1 MEQKDVQQSFMP
13 AEFQLVNINSVGGCQ
28 ALSQWS
34 DYGASKFAL
43 KGFTQSL
50 RFEFEEE
57 LPFLAMTNVY
67 PYYINTGMFEGYKPM
82 AEKIIPTID

>member
-1 MEQKDVQQSFMP
+1 
-13 AEFQLVNINSVGGCQ
+13 LVNINSVGGCQ

-50 RFEFEEE
+50 RFGNKIYSIDIFLEFEEE
-57 LPFLAMTNVY
+57 IPYLAMTNVY

-82 AEKIIPTID
+82 AEK

>member
-50 RFEFEEE
+50 RFGNIFN
-57 LPFLAMTNVY
+57 LLINV
-67 PYYINTGMFEGYKPM
+67 
-82 AEKIIPTID
+82 